1 MNLSTPAT
9 RAHEGNMERLK
20 EMYRMGKST
29 EQIREYIENVRR
41 TEGKFRG
48 DALRA
53 DFGKWWLQQ
62 QEVKA

>member
-9 RAHEGNMERLK
+9 RAHEAHMARLR
-20 EMYRMGKST
+20 EMYAMGHST
-29 EQIREYIENVRR
+29 DDIRQYIEGVRSA
-41 TEGKFRG
+41 EGKFRG